1 MSCKSCLSDNQRNFN
16 GEIAVHFP
24 GIKGLD
30 KPTVWIFPQ
39 LVVRLDCGFTEF
51 SIPETELLQL
61 AETRHA
67 L

>member
-30 KPTVWIFPQ
+30 KPTVWVFPQ
-39 LVVRLDCGFTEF
+39 LVVCLDCGFTEF